1 MSKLLLIAIFLT
13 LASALACS
21 RGTPEATPAA
31 TGVEP
36 AMSAPVEPPTL
47 APTATLVPVRRST
60 PTPISTA
67 TPPPTPAATEAD
79 SGSSAITPLNAESPQ
94 TFLAELSADE
104 QSCISETIGA
114 QELEALVQSL
124 DSLSPSPPP
133 AEATALV
140 ECLEDGA
147 LLRLFSTG
155 VTEQTGPLSAETGTC
170 LRGGLAG
177 FDLGAIMLAG
187 LVESDDEAAMMGS
200 MAAFLVMLSCLNEEE
215 WEAAS
220 PALEL
225 RPEDREGVRCVM
237 EELGGP
243 DGVAEALQPTAD
255 SGPPLAFFQAAMG
268 CQLQQVVEGPPP

>member
-1 MSKLLLIAIFLT
+1 
-13 LASALACS
+13 
-21 RGTPEATPAA
+21 
-31 TGVEP
+31 
-36 AMSAPVEPPTL
+36 
-47 APTATLVPVRRST
+47 
-60 PTPISTA
+60 
-67 TPPPTPAATEAD
+67 
-79 SGSSAITPLNAESPQ
+79 
-94 TFLAELSADE
+94 
-104 QSCISETIGA
+104 
-114 QELEALVQSL
+114 
-124 DSLSPSPPP
+124 
-133 AEATALV
+133 
-140 ECLEDGA
+140 
-147 LLRLFSTG
+147 
-155 VTEQTGPLSAETGTC
+155 
-170 LRGGLAG
+170 
-177 FDLGAIMLAG
+177 MLAG

>member
-1 MSKLLLIAIFLT
+1 M
-13 LASALACS
+13 
-21 RGTPEATPAA
+21 
-31 TGVEP
+31 
-36 AMSAPVEPPTL
+36 
-47 APTATLVPVRRST
+47 
-60 PTPISTA
+60 
-67 TPPPTPAATEAD
+67 
-79 SGSSAITPLNAESPQ
+79 
-94 TFLAELSADE
+94 AELSADE

-114 QELEALVQSL
+114 QGLEALVQSL
-124 DSLSPSPPP
+124 DSLSPSPLP

-255 SGPPLAFFQAAMG
+255 SGPLSPSSRRPWDANCSRWSKGRRRSPQG
-268 CQLQQVVEGPPP
+268 NP